1 MKVLLGADFYH
12 PFIGGAE
19 RQSRLLGRE
28 LARRGHEIHVVTP
41 WHEGLPDVEVE
52 DGGVTVHRLKAAA
65 TRVPWFSSNPKRRFH
80 PPFPD
85 PLMAWRIRRL
95 IKTVKPDLVHSYGWI
110 SYSCAAAVL
119 GTATPLLISVRDYGF
134 TCAKRSLLYKGR
146 ECTGPA
152 PLKCLG
158 CASSHY
164 GAAKGIAAVA
174 GVYAGRPLL
183 QRTVTAIHSIT
194 TYVQH
199 VTRRDL
205 LNNRALDPKA
215 SAMVPD
221 FVIPS
226 FLEDLPA
233 SDHDFVKRLPNVPFI
248 LFVGALQAHKGLYDL
263 IAAYTTLRNGPPLV
277 LIGSKW
283 PDTPARF
290 PRGITVHHNVDHSS
304 VMASWERSLFG
315 VMPSRWPE
323 PLGVVTLEAMSKGK
337 PVVATA
343 TGGIVDIVVDGETGL
358 LVPPGDVPALAAAMQ
373 RLIDHPDLRM
383 RLGAGGRDRVRLFTA
398 DEVIPRYE
406 QLYREI
412 LSGTG

>member
-1 MKVLLGADFYH
+1 MKVLLGADFYY

-19 RQSRLLGRE
+19 RQGRLLGHE
-28 LARRGHEIHVVTP
+28 LASRGYEVHVVTP
-41 WHEGLPDVEVE
+41 WHQGQPALEQDN
-52 DGGVTVHRLKAAA
+52 GVTVHRMKAA
-65 TRVPWFSSNPKRRFH
+65 TTLVPWFSSDPKRRFH

-146 ECTGPA
+146 ECSGPS
-152 PLKCLG
+152 PVKCLG
-158 CASSHY
+158 CASRHY

-183 QRTVTAIHSIT
+183 QRTITAIHSIT
-194 TYVQH
+194 TYVQR

-205 LNNRALDPKA
+205 LNNRAIDPKA
-215 SAMVPD
+215 SVMVPD

-233 SDHDFVKRLPNVPFI
+233 SDHDFEKRLPEVPFI
-248 LFVGALQAHKGLYDL
+248 LFVGALQAHKGIYELV
-263 IAAYTTLRNGPPLV
+263 AAYAKLRNAPPMV
-277 LIGSKW
+277 MIGSKW
-283 PDTPARF
+283 PDTPTKF
-290 PRGITVHHNVDHSS
+290 PPGITVHHNVAHSS

-315 VMPSRWPE
+315 VVPSRMPE

-337 PVVATA
+337 AVVASA

-358 LVPPGDVPALAAAMQ
+358 LVPPGNPIALAAAMQ
-373 RLIDHPDLRM
+373 RLIDHPELRA
-383 RLGAGGRDRVRLFTA
+383 RFGAAGRDRVRLFTA
-398 DEVIPRYE
+398 DEVVPRYE
-406 QLYREI
+406 LLYQQI
-412 LSGTG
+412 LSGEG